1 MSNVLCP
8 ITTPIFSSSPSPGQA
23 LGYLAGYNLMFILP
37 LLAVL
42 SLTLAGLR
50 FTRLLHW
57 SRRTVILAKLLA
69 ALLFLALATLL
80 LFS

>member
-1 MSNVLCP
+1 
-8 ITTPIFSSSPSPGQA
+8 
-23 LGYLAGYNLMFILP
+23 MFILP

-69 ALLFLALATLL
+69 VLLFLALATLL
-80 LFS
+80 LFF